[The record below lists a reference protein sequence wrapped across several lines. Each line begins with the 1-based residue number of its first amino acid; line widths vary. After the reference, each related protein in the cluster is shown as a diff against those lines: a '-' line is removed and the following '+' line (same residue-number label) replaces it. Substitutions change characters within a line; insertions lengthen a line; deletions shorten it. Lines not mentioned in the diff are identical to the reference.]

1 MPLPVAV
8 SRDPRRTVSV
18 IIAIDAAAFVAMKP
32 RPVTAE
38 RKENRQRDVVSFHIA
53 RSSRHKKPSRYRSR
67 F

>member
-1 MPLPVAV
+1 MNKQLFVMPLPVAV

-38 RKENRQRDVVSFHIA
+38 RKENRQRDVCVIPHCPILTS
-53 RSSRHKKPSRYRSR
+53 
-67 F
+67 